1 MGEILHTLGESR
13 RSKRRLSESITHD
26 QSAII
31 RCYCSVFTRHGSV
44 WRAPVPLSGKTA
56 GREVGNPGEHSGE
69 RSGGYGFS
77 GCRARLWGGAA
88 VCASGRRGQSLPPMG
103 AAAWP
108 YGAFRTTSNGGFAL
122 HEAFRGCVAGV
133 SEPHVVQFPPSGGSE
148 AVA

>member
-1 MGEILHTLGESR
+1 M
-13 RSKRRLSESITHD
+13 
-26 QSAII
+26 
-31 RCYCSVFTRHGSV
+31 
-44 WRAPVPLSGKTA
+44 PLSGKTA
-56 GREVGNPGEHSGE
+56 GREVGNPGEHRGE